1 MREVG
6 RPRAFK
12 SVEEVEEKIRAKFS
26 EAFEKS
32 LGEEE
37 EAEDPEE

>member
-1 MREVG
+1 MKEI
-6 RPRAFK
+6 
-12 SVEEVEEKIRAKFS
+12 EEKIRAKFS

-37 EAEDPEE
+37 IDSDDE

>member
-1 MREVG
+1 MKEI
-6 RPRAFK
+6 
-12 SVEEVEEKIRAKFS
+12 EEKIRAKFS

-37 EAEDPEE
+37 PDDDEE